1 MISQEQVRHVANL
14 ARLGLTDD
22 ELEKMGGQL
31 DAILDSIEKIQ
42 ELDLAD
48 VPPTSSPSPGSTEM
62 PDSLLDLTAYGL
74 AREIE
79 AGEVSASE
87 AAEVANARVDEV
99 EDEINALVTI
109 TPGLALERAEAVD
122 ARNGERALWEGVP
135 LVVKDVLST
144 RGVRTTCGSRILE
157 NFEPLYDAS
166 ALLNFGDDLIMV
178 GKANC
183 DEFAMG
189 SSGGSAA
196 AVAAGEGWWALGTD
210 TGGSVRQP
218 AALCG
223 IVGLKPTYGRVSRHG
238 LIAFGS
244 SLDQIGPMTRDVRDA
259 ALLLQAVAGHDPHD
273 STSANVEVPD
283 YLARLEEGV
292 SGLRVGVV
300 TELVDE
306 RIDAGVREVTSRAA
320 EKLQDAGAEVGE
332 VSLPHAY
339 YALEAYYI
347 IAPAEVSS
355 NLARFDGV
363 RYGLRVPADGVHEM
377 YRRTREAGFG
387 AEAKRRIMLGTYAL
401 SSGYYEAYYAQAQKV
416 RTRIIED
423 FRAAFS
429 RYDVLLSPTSPS
441 VAFELGAKT
450 GDPLA
455 MYLQDI
461 CAVPAS
467 LAGIPAI
474 SVPGGLS
481 EGLPVGIQ
489 LMGDV
494 FTESMLLRAARAVEK
509 VADFRFE
516 LKPTV

>member
-1 MISQEQVRHVANL
+1 MGELLDFTAYEL
-14 ARLGLTDD
+14 A
-22 ELEKMGGQL
+22 
-31 DAILDSIEKIQ
+31 EKI
-42 ELDLAD
+42 E
-48 VPPTSSPSPGSTEM
+48 S
-62 PDSLLDLTAYGL
+62 
-74 AREIE
+74 R
-79 AGEVSASE
+79 EVSALE
-87 AAEVANARVDEV
+87 AAEVANRRVEEIEEEINAFITTTPELAIRRAERVDER
-99 EDEINALVTI
+99 L
-109 TPGLALERAEAVD
+109 
-122 ARNGERALWEGVP
+122 RNGAIKHWEGVP
-135 LVVKDVLST
+135 LTVKDVLST
-144 RGVRTTCGSRILE
+144 RGVRTTCGSKILE

-166 ALLNFGDDLIMV
+166 ALVNFGEDLVMV
-178 GKANC
+178 GKSNM
-183 DEFAMG
+183 DEFAMGSSTENSAYGPTRNPWDLTRVPGG

-259 ALLLQAVAGHDPHD
+259 ALLLQAIAGHDPQD

-283 YLARLEEGV
+283 YLAALDEGI
-292 SGLRVGVV
+292 SGMRIGVV
-300 TELVDE
+300 TELTDE
-306 RIDAGVREVTSRAA
+306 RIDAGVREVTGRIARDL
-320 EKLQDAGAEVGE
+320 EGAGAEVGE
-332 VSLPHAY
+332 VNLPHAY

-363 RYGLRVPADGVHEM
+363 RYGLRVPANGVHEM
-377 YRRTREAGFG
+377 YRKTRQEGFG
-387 AEAKRRIMLGTYAL
+387 AETKRRIMLGTYAL
-401 SSGYYEAYYAQAQKV
+401 SSGYYDAYYAQAQKV
-416 RTRIIED
+416 RTKLIED
-423 FRAAFS
+423 FQSAFS

-450 GDPLA
+450 EDPLA

-481 EGLPVGIQ
+481 DGLPVGIQ
-489 LMGDV
+489 LMGEH
-494 FTESMLLRAARAVEK
+494 FTEGSLLRAARVVEE
-509 VADFRFE
+509 VADFRLE
-516 LKPTV
+516 PKP

>member
-1 MISQEQVRHVANL
+1 MSE
-14 ARLGLTDD
+14 
-22 ELEKMGGQL
+22 
-31 DAILDSIEKIQ
+31 
-42 ELDLAD
+42 
-48 VPPTSSPSPGSTEM
+48 
-62 PDSLLDLTAYGL
+62 LLDLTAYEM
-74 AREIE
+74 AEKVE
-79 AGEVSASE
+79 TQEVSARE
-87 AAEVANARVDEV
+87 VAEVANRRVEEV
-99 EDEINALVTI
+99 EKEINAFVTT
-109 TPGLALERAEAVD
+109 TPELALRRAESVD
-122 ARNGERALWEGVP
+122 ERLQNGGIKRWEGVP
-135 LVVKDVLST
+135 LAVKDVLST
-144 RGVRTTCGSRILE
+144 RGVRTTCGSKILE

-166 ALLNFGDDLIMV
+166 ALVNFGEDLIMV
-178 GKANC
+178 GKANM
-183 DEFAMG
+183 DEFAMGSSTENSAFGPTRNPWDLNRVPGG

-244 SLDQIGPMTRDVRDA
+244 SLDQIGPMTRDVRDT
-259 ALLLQAVAGHDPHD
+259 ALLLQAIAGHDPRD

-283 YLARLEEGV
+283 YLAALEEGI
-292 SGLRVGVV
+292 SGLRIGVV
-300 TELVDE
+300 TELTDE
-306 RIDAGVREVTSRAA
+306 RIDAGVREVTGQIAR
-320 EKLQDAGAEVGE
+320 ELENAGAEVGE
-332 VSLPHAY
+332 VNLPHAY

-347 IAPAEVSS
+347 VAPAEVSS

-377 YRRTREAGFG
+377 YRKTRQEGFG

-416 RTRIIED
+416 RTKLIED
-423 FRAAFS
+423 FQSAFS
-429 RYDVLLSPTSPS
+429 TYDVLLSPTSPS

-450 GDPLA
+450 EDPLA

-481 EGLPVGIQ
+481 DGLPVGIQ
-489 LMGDV
+489 LMGDH
-494 FTESMLLRAARAVEK
+494 FSEGLLLRTARVVEE

-516 LKPTV
+516 LKPDV

>member
-1 MISQEQVRHVANL
+1 
-14 ARLGLTDD
+14 
-22 ELEKMGGQL
+22 MG
-31 DAILDSIEKIQ
+31 
-42 ELDLAD
+42 
-48 VPPTSSPSPGSTEM
+48 SSGSRGSTEM
-62 PDSLLDLTAYGL
+62 DELQDLTAYEL
-74 AREIE
+74 AEKIE
-79 AGEVSASE
+79 RREVSARE
-87 AAEVANARVDEV
+87 AAEAANVRVEEV
-99 EDEINALVTI
+99 EGEINAFVTT
-109 TPGLALERAEAVD
+109 TPELAVGRAERVE
-122 ARNGERALWEGVP
+122 ERLRDGGIKPGEGVP
-135 LVVKDVLST
+135 LAVKDVLST
-144 RGVRTTCGSRILE
+144 RGVRTTCGSKILE

-166 ALLNFGDDLIMV
+166 ALVNLGEDIVIV
-178 GKANC
+178 GKANM
-183 DEFAMG
+183 DEFAMGSSTENSDYGPTRNPWDLGRVPGG

-244 SLDQIGPMTRDVRDA
+244 SLDVIGPMTRDVRDA
-259 ALLLQAVAGHDPHD
+259 ALLLQAIAGHDQRD

-283 YLARLEEGV
+283 YLVNLDGGV
-292 SGLRVGVV
+292 DGLRIGVV

-306 RIDAGVREVTSRAA
+306 RIDAGVRDVVGRVA
-320 EKLQDAGAEVGE
+320 EGLEGAGAQVGE

-363 RYGLRVPADGVHEM
+363 RYGLRVPAEGVHEM
-377 YRRTREAGFG
+377 YRKTREEGFG

-401 SSGYYEAYYAQAQKV
+401 SSGYYDAYYAQAQKV
-416 RTRIIED
+416 RTKIIED

-450 GDPLA
+450 DDPLA

-461 CAVPAS
+461 CAVPAR
-467 LAGIPAI
+467 LAAIPAI

-489 LMGDV
+489 LMGDH
-494 FTESMLLRAARAVEK
+494 FTEASLLRAARVVEDI
-509 VADFRFE
+509 AEFRFE
-516 LKPTV
+516 PKP

>member
-1 MISQEQVRHVANL
+1 MA
-14 ARLGLTDD
+14 
-22 ELEKMGGQL
+22 K
-31 DAILDSIEKIQ
+31 
-42 ELDLAD
+42 DL
-48 VPPTSSPSPGSTEM
+48 
-62 PDSLLDLTAYGL
+62 LNLTAYEL
-74 AREIE
+74 AEKIAAR
-79 AGEVSASE
+79 EVSARE
-87 AAEVANARVDEV
+87 AAETANARVEET
-99 EDEINALVTI
+99 EDDVHAFVTL
-109 TPGLALERAEAVD
+109 TPELAVERAESVD
-122 ARNGERALWEGVP
+122 ARMKNGGVKFWEGVP
-135 LVVKDVLST
+135 IAVKDVLST
-144 RGVRTTCGSRILE
+144 RGVRTTCGSKILE

-166 ALLNFGDDLIMV
+166 ALLNYGEDMVVV

-189 SSGGSAA
+189 SSTENSAWGPSRNPWDLSRVPGGSSGGSAA
-196 AVAAGEGWWALGTD
+196 AVAAGGGWWALGTD

-259 ALLLQAVAGHDPHD
+259 ALLLQAIAGHDPHD

-283 YLARLEEGV
+283 YLANLEEGV
-292 SGLRVGVV
+292 SGMRVGVV
-300 TELVDE
+300 TELMDE
-306 RIDAGVREVTSRAA
+306 RIDAGVREVTGRIAR
-320 EKLQDAGAEVGE
+320 ELEGAGAEVGE

-347 IAPAEVSS
+347 IPPPEVSS

-363 RYGLRVPADGVHEM
+363 RCGLRVPADGVHEM
-377 YRRTREAGFG
+377 YRRTREEGFG

-416 RTRIIED
+416 RTKIVED
-423 FRAAFS
+423 FRAAYS
-429 RYDVLLSPTSPS
+429 RYDVLISPTSPS
-441 VAFELGAKT
+441 VAFQIGAKT
-450 GDPLA
+450 DDPLA

-481 EGLPVGIQ
+481 EGLPVGVQ
-489 LMGDV
+489 LMGDH
-494 FTESMLLRAARAVEK
+494 FTEPMLLRAARAAEQ
-509 VADFRFE
+509 VADFGFT
-516 LKPTV
+516 LKP

>member
-1 MISQEQVRHVANL
+1 M
-14 ARLGLTDD
+14 
-22 ELEKMGGQL
+22 
-31 DAILDSIEKIQ
+31 
-42 ELDLAD
+42 
-48 VPPTSSPSPGSTEM
+48 
-62 PDSLLDLTAYGL
+62 LDLTAFEL
-74 AREIE
+74 SRKIE
-79 AGEVSASE
+79 AGEVSARE
-87 AAEVANARVDEV
+87 AAEAANARVEEV
-99 EDEINALVTI
+99 EDEVNAYVTT
-109 TPGLALERAEAVD
+109 TPELALERAEKID
-122 ARNGERALWEGVP
+122 GRLRNGGIKPWEAVP
-135 LVVKDVLST
+135 LAVKDVLST
-144 RGVRTTCGSRILE
+144 RGVRTTCGSKILE

-166 ALLNFGDDLIMV
+166 ALRNFGEDLIMV

-183 DEFAMG
+183 DEFAMGSSTENSAYGPTRNPWDLSRVPGG

-223 IVGLKPTYGRVSRHG
+223 IVGLKPTYGRVSRSG

-244 SLDQIGPMTRDVRDA
+244 SLDQIGPLTRDVRDT
-259 ALLLQAVAGHDPHD
+259 ALLLQATAGHDPYD

-283 YLARLEEGV
+283 YLSSLEDGV

-300 TELVDE
+300 TELMDD
-306 RIDAGVREVTSRAA
+306 RIDAGVREVT
-320 EKLQDAGAEVGE
+320 EKTAQDLEEAGAKVGE
-332 VSLPHAY
+332 VNLPHAY

-377 YRRTREAGFG
+377 YRKTREEGFG
-387 AEAKRRIMLGTYAL
+387 DEVKRRIMLGTYAL
-401 SSGYYEAYYAQAQKV
+401 SSGYYDAYYSQAQKV

-423 FRAAFS
+423 FRAAFGQ
-429 RYDVLLSPTSPS
+429 YDVLLSPTSPS

-450 GDPLA
+450 DDPLA

-481 EGLPVGIQ
+481 EGLPVGVQ
-489 LMGDV
+489 LMGDY
-494 FTESMLLRAARAVEK
+494 FTEPRLLRAARAVEQ
-509 VADFRFE
+509 ASDFEFAM
-516 LKPTV
+516 KQ

>member
-1 MISQEQVRHVANL
+1 MS
-14 ARLGLTDD
+14 
-22 ELEKMGGQL
+22 ELLK
-31 DAILDSIEKIQ
+31 
-42 ELDLAD
+42 
-48 VPPTSSPSPGSTEM
+48 
-62 PDSLLDLTAYGL
+62 LTACEL
-74 AREIE
+74 AERIE
-79 AGEVSASE
+79 AREVSARE
-87 AAEVANARVDEV
+87 AAEVANRRVEEVEEEINAFITATPELAIGRAERVDER
-99 EDEINALVTI
+99 L
-109 TPGLALERAEAVD
+109 
-122 ARNGERALWEGVP
+122 RNGGIKRWEGVP
-135 LVVKDVLST
+135 LTVKDVLST
-144 RGVRTTCGSRILE
+144 RGVRTTCGSKILE
-157 NFEPLYDAS
+157 DFEPLYDAS
-166 ALLNFGDDLIMV
+166 ALLNFGEDVIVV
-178 GKANC
+178 GKSNM
-183 DEFAMG
+183 DEFAMGSSTENSAYGPTRNPWDLGRVPGG

-196 AVAAGEGWWALGTD
+196 AVASGEGWWALGTD

-259 ALLLQAVAGHDPHD
+259 ALLLQAIAGHDPQD
-273 STSANVEVPD
+273 STSANVETPD
-283 YLARLEEGV
+283 YLALVEGGI
-292 SGLRVGVV
+292 SGLRIGVV

-306 RIDAGVREVTSRAA
+306 RIDAGVREVTGRIAR
-320 EKLQDAGAEVGE
+320 ELEGAGAAVGE
-332 VSLPHAY
+332 VNLPHAY

-377 YRRTREAGFG
+377 YRRTRERGFG

-416 RTRIIED
+416 RTKLIED
-423 FRAAFS
+423 FRSAFS

-450 GDPLA
+450 EDPLA

-489 LMGDV
+489 LMGDH
-494 FTESMLLRAARAVEK
+494 FTEGSLLRAARVVEE
-509 VADFRFE
+509 VADFGFE
-516 LKPTV
+516 LKP